1 MCGSRF
7 LLRRLLKMGE
17 ADSLVGTFA
26 STRPLSTLYNV
37 QADSDSILQQGAD
50 TIKVPEA
57 ANRQV
62 YQLPVSLGL
71 VLHRLTEA
79 QASGGTC
86 SRENHLQRPLAHCPY
101 CVTWTKAGYG
111 ADLQQLVLEVHST
124 GALPG
129 SVRVS
134 VSQHQA

>member
-37 QADSDSILQQGAD
+37 QADSDCILQQGAD

-57 ANRQV
+57 AYRQV
-62 YQLPVSLGL
+62 YQLPVSFGL

-79 QASGGTC
+79 QASGGSLLKGKPPATPT
-86 SRENHLQRPLAHCPY
+86 SILPLLCDMDEGRLW
-101 CVTWTKAGYG
+101 C
-111 ADLQQLVLEVHST
+111 
-124 GALPG
+124 
-129 SVRVS
+129 
-134 VSQHQA
+134 